1 MNPEQLPLKDIHLPE
16 PVGWWPPAL
25 GWWLL
30 ALFVPLLIGLG
41 YWLYKR
47 ITRSTALRSAKRILR
62 QIQGDASR
70 DDWQKVADISTLLR
84 RTAISCY
91 PREQVAGLTGQ
102 DWLLFLDRP
111 FSSPRF
117 ASPLGQPLLEVPYR
131 KQGTGEIPVA
141 ALLQLCEDWLR
152 ALDGQKR

>member
-1 MNPEQLPLKDIHLPE
+1 MAARPWLVAAGAVRAAADRS
-16 PVGWWPPAL
+16 G
-25 GWWLL
+25 LL
-30 ALFVPLLIGLG
+30 AVQKNHPQH
-41 YWLYKR
+41 R
-47 ITRSTALRSAKRILR
+47 ALRSAKRILR

-91 PREQVAGLTGQ
+91 PREQVAELTGQ

-117 ASPLGQPLLEVPYR
+117 ATPLGRSLLEVPYR
-131 KQGTGEIPVA
+131 KQGTGKIPVA